1 MANLQVLVVDD
12 DEVIRLLCAD
22 LLSDMGYEV
31 TCAADG
37 QEAVSHLKRAVFDLV
52 LLDLDLPLLRG
63 QEVLQIMRTEL
74 ASEALVIIMSAWIS
88 EDTRRFGEKYG
99 VLAYLEKPFDLVINA
114 TAASLG
120 GEAPPLP
127 DAVLANDAAAYD
139 LMYASEPTPFMRW
152 ASRLTSGPVV
162 DGLGMLVE
170 QAAESFLLWR
180 GVRPDT
186 APVIQALR

>member
-99 VLAYLEKPFDLVINA
+99 VLAYLEKPFDLDDL
-114 TAASLG
+114 TQLLQ
-120 GEAPPLP
+120 ELP
-127 DAVLANDAAAYD
+127 
-139 LMYASEPTPFMRW
+139 
-152 ASRLTSGPVV
+152 
-162 DGLGMLVE
+162 
-170 QAAESFLLWR
+170 Q
-180 GVRPDT
+180 RPKR
-186 APVIQALR
+186 PK